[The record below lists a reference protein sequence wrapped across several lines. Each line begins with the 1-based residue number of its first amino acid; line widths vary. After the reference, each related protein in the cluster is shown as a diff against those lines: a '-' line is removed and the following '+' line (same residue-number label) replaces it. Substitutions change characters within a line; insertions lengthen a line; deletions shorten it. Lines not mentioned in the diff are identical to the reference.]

1 MATNQQSLNRSSSA
15 SGTPPILIVIGF
27 GVLVLALTA
36 LAFSIGPLLEDAAAV
51 EPVPFPSQSAETF
64 TVDNITYHLTW
75 SASEATGRCNGS
87 MERENTQIPMFV
99 FQFPCTREGL
109 RTQLILTEVEVEK
122 VQPLTARAIQAFRD
136 LIRTKF
142 LP

>member
-36 LAFSIGPLLEDAAAV
+36 LASSIGPLLEDAAAV
-51 EPVPFPSQSAETF
+51 EPVPFPSQGEETV
-64 TVDNITYHLTW
+64 TVDRITYHLTW
-75 SASEATGRCNGS
+75 SAGEATGCSGS
-87 MERENTQIPMFV
+87 MKREQTQIPMFV
-99 FQFPCTREGL
+99 FYFPCTREGL